1 MSNYTKESVQK
12 LLDEIKNEPLTEKE
26 REASRKY
33 HEKLAKEIRES
44 EEIMK
49 REGGVIV
56 RHYDCKNNPDFNS
69 DTVRIEYNKD
79 GRKETHH
86 EEKWIDKTHAVVKS
100 YDLIYDKD
108 DNLIERVE
116 LGTKERTI
124 EE

>member
-1 MSNYTKESVQK
+1 MNNYTQESVKK

-44 EEIMK
+44 EERMK

-69 DTVRIEYNKD
+69 ETVRIEYNKD

-86 EEKWIDKTHAVVKS
+86 QEKWIDKTHAEIKC
-100 YDLIYDKD
+100 YDLIYDKN

-116 LGTKERTI
+116 LGTKKITREK
-124 EE
+124 

>member
-12 LLDEIKNEPLTEKE
+12 LLDEIKSNIPTEAQLE
-26 REASRKY
+26 IFRKRQ
-33 HEKLAKEIRES
+33 EKLAKEFREA
-44 EEIMK
+44 EEKIK
-49 REGGVIV
+49 REGGVMV
-56 RHYDCKNNPDFNS
+56 RHYVCNNPDF
-69 DTVRIEYNKD
+69 DTATVRIEYNKD

-86 EEKWIDKTHAVVKS
+86 EVKRINKTHAVVKS

>member
-12 LLDEIKNEPLTEKE
+12 LLDEIKSNIPTEAQLETFRE
-26 REASRKY
+26 RQ
-33 HEKLAKEIRES
+33 EKLAKECRES
-44 EEIMK
+44 EEKMK
-49 REGGVIV
+49 REGGVMV

-69 DTVRIEYNKD
+69 KTVRIEYNKD

-116 LGTKERTI
+116 LGTNERTI
-124 EE
+124 DE